1 MLQITTM
8 YNLLSFLN
16 LGGGEIFLI
25 FAAILLLFGGKKI
38 PELMR
43 GIGKGVKEF
52 NAAKANLQDE
62 FEKGMKEDETKTSSE
77 SKPQ

>member
-1 MLQITTM
+1 MQKYLTM

-25 FAAILLLFGGKKI
+25 FVAILLLFGGKKI

-52 NAAKANLQDE
+52 NSAKANLQDE
-62 FEKGMKEDETKTSSE
+62 FEKGMKDEDVKSSDKTA
-77 SKPQ
+77 Q

>member
-1 MLQITTM
+1 MQKYLTM

-52 NAAKANLQDE
+52 NSAKANLQDE
-62 FEKGMKEDETKTSSE
+62 FEKGMKDEDVKSSDKTA
-77 SKPQ
+77 Q

>member
-1 MLQITTM
+1 MQKYLTM

-52 NAAKANLQDE
+52 NSAKANLQDE
-62 FEKGMKEDETKTSSE
+62 FEKGMKEEDIKSSDKTA
-77 SKPQ
+77 Q